1 MMLLSRRVPQGLC
14 FRLDASWGW
23 LRFWFY
29 LNDTTHAVL
38 RVTASPKVELCL
50 ASPSSRQKPHRIQK
64 KRIKHF
70 RVAAR
75 QKTHMLHLTSATP
88 SALTMRAATPAMAVS
103 EPPPKMSATDQ
114 VVSWYDSGLRL
125 DGGAEAPEVAP
136 AASSPPST
144 DGQSAFAADG
154 LSWSVY
160 DTSVDVDD
168 WRVRMAAVAAAAQ
181 KATGPRR
188 CEWNPDGILFP
199 LQTGAL
205 QDQVVTEY
213 VKLSPPYLNGEFAG
227 DVGFDPL
234 CLVALAKP
242 TKASGGY
249 AGGAVPKT
257 ATQRQEAMLAMHP
270 DERRKNVMWMR
281 EAEIK
286 HARLAMLAAAGWP
299 MAEIINGGWLKNVAG
314 TAGRAPALWNGGL
327 GDAPTM
333 PFLLLAAAGM
343 AYAEF
348 KTLDNVE
355 GLTKTGYVPG
365 DLGFDPLG
373 YSTGTGLTAE
383 LPKGPPYPNLGD
395 MRKLQA
401 SEIKHGRAAMVA
413 IVGFAA
419 QEALWRT
426 PVVDLPISGFFF
438 GR

>member
-1 MMLLSRRVPQGLC
+1 
-14 FRLDASWGW
+14 
-23 LRFWFY
+23 
-29 LNDTTHAVL
+29 
-38 RVTASPKVELCL
+38 
-50 ASPSSRQKPHRIQK
+50 
-64 KRIKHF
+64 
-70 RVAAR
+70 
-75 QKTHMLHLTSATP
+75 MLHHVNAP
-88 SALTMRAATPAMAVS
+88 NAFALRTGAPAMAVS
-103 EPPPKMSATDQ
+103 EAPPIMSASGNE
-114 VVSWYDSGLRL
+114 VVSWYDSGIRL
-125 DGGAEAPEVAP
+125 TAEAEAADVP
-136 AASSPPST
+136 AASPASS
-144 DGQSAFAADG
+144 DGSSAYAAGG
-154 LSWSVY
+154 LSWSMY
-160 DTSVDVDD
+160 DDSVDVDD
-168 WRVRMAAVAAAAQ
+168 WRVRMAAVSAAER
-181 KATGPRR
+181 KKTGPRR

-205 QDQVVTEY
+205 KDQVVTEY

-249 AGGAVPKT
+249 VGGAVPKT
-257 ATQRQEAMLAMHP
+257 ATQRQEAMLAMNP
-270 DERRKNVMWMR
+270 QDRRKNVMWMR

-299 MAEIINGGWLKNVAG
+299 MAEIINGGWLKQVAG
-314 TAGRAPALWNGGL
+314 TGGRAPALLNGGL
-327 GDAPTM
+327 GDMPTM
-333 PFLLLAAAGM
+333 PFLVLAAVGM
-343 AYAEF
+343 AYLET

-373 YSTGTGLTAE
+373 YSTGTGLAAE

-395 MRKLQA
+395 MRKLQT

-413 IVGFAA
+413 ITGFVA